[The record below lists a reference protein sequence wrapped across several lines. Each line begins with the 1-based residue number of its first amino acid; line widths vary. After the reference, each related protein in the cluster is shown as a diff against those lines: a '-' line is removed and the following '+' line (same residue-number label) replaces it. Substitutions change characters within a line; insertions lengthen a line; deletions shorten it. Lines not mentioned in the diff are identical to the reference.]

1 MVDEWHSRKL
11 TFDHWQPDRIA
22 ILVDDDEGV
31 CDVVFYKDE
40 MSSHL
45 ARTAKKCKS
54 DDESV
59 TEYMTRLSDEAP
71 LVGFHGMSDSYG
83 LTNLGL
89 ILLDSLD
96 PECQRPLD
104 NSNFSLYE
112 NMSIFEQSTAAEGSI
127 TQNEKDRAKALE
139 AILKYDSMVKARE
152 SKQDIIRQIKLL
164 NTRKPI
170 SVKDNMPASA
180 DDLKEVFDRLK
191 EYDEDQKPISK
202 FELKTLFDKLE
213 AHYEDDGHDGP
224 DLYADL
230 DLPITWGDI
239 KRVYDYLDNKDD
251 DAGLDEAFVQKP
263 LESRATIL
271 DLTLLLD
278 KLSNHYASGSGK
290 INDMDEETED
300 LIDIFDDLSLFYSVD
315 DAGK

>member
-1 MVDEWHSRKL
+1 
-11 TFDHWQPDRIA
+11 
-22 ILVDDDEGV
+22 
-31 CDVVFYKDE
+31 
-40 MSSHL
+40 
-45 ARTAKKCKS
+45 
-54 DDESV
+54 
-59 TEYMTRLSDEAP
+59 
-71 LVGFHGMSDSYG
+71 
-83 LTNLGL
+83 
-89 ILLDSLD
+89 
-96 PECQRPLD
+96 
-104 NSNFSLYE
+104 
-112 NMSIFEQSTAAEGSI
+112 MSIFEQSTAAEGSI

-139 AILKYDSMVKARE
+139 AILKYDSMKKARE

-164 NTRKPI
+164 NTKKPI

-239 KRVYDYLDNKDD
+239 KRVYDYLDSKDD

-263 LESRATIL
+263 LESSASIL

-278 KLSNHYASGSGK
+278 KLSNQYASGSGK
-290 INDMDEETED
+290 I
-300 LIDIFDDLSLFYSVD
+300 
-315 DAGK
+315 